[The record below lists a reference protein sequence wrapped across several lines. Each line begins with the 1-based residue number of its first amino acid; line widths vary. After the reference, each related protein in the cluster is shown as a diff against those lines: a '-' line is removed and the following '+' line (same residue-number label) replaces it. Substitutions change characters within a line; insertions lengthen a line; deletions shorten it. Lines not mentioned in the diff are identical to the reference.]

1 MIPTLMRV
9 AWTNLM
15 RDRAAQVLVFVVPI
29 AFYSIFAL
37 VFGQSNDTS
46 MPRVRVLVVD
56 ESHTPVSEGLVA
68 ALAADS
74 SLRVL
79 TTSRP
84 GAPRDT
90 ARVPLDRARA
100 EALVRGGDAPVAIVL
115 PAGIDTS
122 VSRFDGRG
130 TRALLLTDPSN
141 PVAPRMAEGLLQKAA
156 LRAGR
161 AEAEEFS
168 GSTASPAPAADPAEE
183 LMPVRTT
190 VRQVVGK
197 KASDG
202 GIVSFYAAAIAVMF
216 LMFSASA
223 AGGALLE
230 EGESG
235 TLERVLSSRVGMTRL
250 LAAKWLHIVR
260 LGVLQITVMFAW
272 GMLVFRVPLLSHL
285 PGFALM
291 TLATAACTAAFG
303 LVLATLS
310 RSRQQLAGLMNL
322 IVLSLSAIGGSMYPR
337 PFMSET
343 LQKVSLVG
351 FNAWALD
358 GYTKVFWREEPVAAL
373 WPQLAMLAAF
383 TVLFL
388 ALSRHLAR
396 RWEVV

>member
-1 MIPTLMRV
+1 MIRTLMQV
-9 AWTNLM
+9 SWKNLM
-15 RDRAAQVLVFVVPI
+15 RDRAAQLLVFVVPI

-46 MPRVRVLVVD
+46 LPRVRVLVVD
-56 ESHTPVSEGLVA
+56 ESRTAASAGLVA
-68 ALAADS
+68 ALQADS
-74 SLRVL
+74 GLRVS
-79 TTSRP
+79 TAWRTS
-84 GAPRDT
+84 ARDT

-100 EALVRGGDAPVAIVL
+100 EALVRGGEAPVAIVL

-122 VSRFDGRG
+122 IARFGAGG
-130 TRALLLTDPSN
+130 TKALLLTDPSDR
-141 PVAPRMAEGLLQKAA
+141 VAPQVAAGLLQKAA

-161 AEAEEFS
+161 AEADEFS
-168 GSTASPAPAADPAEE
+168 GGAAAGGGDPAED
-183 LMPVRTT
+183 LMPVRTE
-190 VRQVVGK
+190 RRDVVGTTDRR
-197 KASDG
+197 DG
-202 GIVSFYAAAIAVMF
+202 GITSFYAAAIAVMF
-216 LMFSASA
+216 LMFSASG

-230 EGESG
+230 EGETG
-235 TLERVLSSRVGMTRL
+235 TLERVLTSRVGMNRL

-260 LGVLQITVMFAW
+260 LGVLQIAVMYVW
-272 GMLVFRVPLLSHL
+272 GMLVFRVPLLTHL
-285 PGFALM
+285 PGFAVM
-291 TLATAACTAAFG
+291 TLFTAACTAAFG

-310 RSRQQLAGLMNL
+310 RSRQQLAGLSNL

-358 GYTKVFWREEPVAAL
+358 GYTKVFWRDEPVTAL
-373 WPQLAMLAAF
+373 WPQVAMLALF

-388 ALSRHLAR
+388 ALARRLAR